1 MDSVQNSDETGPE
14 KECFDRALVKAL
26 VLPEVKAALRRFQQ
40 RGAPELTAAIEAE
53 RADIWRRVSRARL
66 RVRQLDAYRAK
77 IERRIAETS
86 PQVAELSL
94 SFERGYLRLV
104 TIWTT
109 LRREA
114 DLLGVEATGI
124 SPDRALGD
132 IRRALDEARYGSSS
146 GPEPGGR
153 AAPISAGG
161 SVGQA
166 ADSAPGPGRPARA
179 AIGARLVGVLLAPFG
194 RMRDQRERVRQAI
207 LRLQLDIDRLQ
218 AALREMATAMARM
231 VILAAERDPEYLT
244 TTAEL
249 HEAWQRLEDGLLNDG
264 ILDTLRRTLNNYLED
279 LYTIHMPFVAAP
291 ALGDPVV
298 LDRPVETSAIRD
310 VRDLIDR
317 MRGASIGVAGPRG
330 AGKSTLIDAFCSGT
344 TARSAAEAAGAET
357 AVSESPRQWLG
368 LRLTAPVYYSPRDF
382 ILYLFAELCGR
393 VVGSQAESMIEP
405 DISGPGTKPILRM
418 ILMSAMVAGAVSVAA
433 GALLV
438 AHSVRAGEPPLVHQ
452 VSVGLGAIF
461 VLLAG
466 AIIAGDRSSDS
477 DGRSR
482 LTGNL
487 ASGRHQLRRRW
498 LGLGLLAAA
507 GLLSLIEGQLSPAR
521 PSAYL
526 FGVAAIA
533 ASGPIVVTGAAFIDR
548 SEMILARAA
557 DAPAAESASSHE
569 LRSAITVLITGAA
582 AVCAALGAAAVA
594 LAFVTSGWT
603 LPLLTGF
610 ALTLAGGGSLCV
622 QLTLLGKGLGDPARP
637 SAGYRGPENGN
648 GQERLADFAVANL
661 LAIRF
666 QRAFSSDWSGT
677 VGISGGSLP
686 INIGSQWSRGAS
698 WARQPQTYPELVGRL
713 REFIASVTRH
723 YRVVIGIDELDKLE
737 SSAKAEQFLND
748 IKGIFGIRE
757 CYFLVSVSEEAAANF
772 KGRGVPFRDVFDS
785 CFDNV
790 IVVSYLDHASAKQLL
805 YGRVIGWPAPFI
817 ALCYALSGGLA
828 RDLIRAA
835 RLVMYVSGEQIGLAE
850 AARRLCREEAN
861 ARAQGL
867 QHQLVRSVGDGPSDE
882 LLGLLADM
890 RNDSDATAAAATYS
904 ARSDRLGRW
913 AAATARTSADRGG
926 GPADESGACR
936 WARDLSAW
944 YLFLAT
950 ILEFFTD
957 DLQRDRM
964 ETAEDPAAGARSL
977 DHLAAARQAM
987 SVNTRVAVRHIE
999 EFRAGWGLGQPQP
1012 APGPAPGDPL
1022 GPVPAARADPDQS
1035 QSAPGAGLSA
1045 AE

>member
-1 MDSVQNSDETGPE
+1 M
-14 KECFDRALVKAL
+14 
-26 VLPEVKAALRRFQQ
+26 LPEVKVALDRFQQ
-40 RGAPELTAAIEAE
+40 RGAAQLADAIEAE

-77 IERRIAETS
+77 IERRIGETN
-86 PQVAELSL
+86 PQVAELS
-94 SFERGYLRLV
+94 SAIEREYLRLV

-114 DLLGVEATGI
+114 ELLGVEAEGV
-124 SPDRALGD
+124 SPDQALGD
-132 IRRALDEARYGSSS
+132 IRRTLAEAKYGSSS
-146 GPEPGGR
+146 ATEPGGR
-153 AAPISAGG
+153 SAPISAAG
-161 SVGQA
+161 SAGQA
-166 ADSAPGPGRPARA
+166 ADSAPSPGRSTRT
-179 AIGARLVGVLLAPFG
+179 AIGARLASVLLAPFG
-194 RMRDQRERVRQAI
+194 RMRDKRERVRLAVS
-207 LRLQLDIDRLQ
+207 RLQLDIETLQ
-218 AALREMATAMARM
+218 TALREIAAAISRM

-279 LYTIHMPFVAAP
+279 LYTIHMPFAAAP

-298 LDRPVETSAIRD
+298 LDRPVETSAMRD
-310 VRDLIDR
+310 VRGLIDR

-344 TARSAAEAAGAET
+344 AARSAAGAAAAGT
-357 AVSESPRQWLG
+357 AVGEPPRPWLG
-368 LRLTAPVYYSPRDF
+368 LRVTAPVDYAPRDF
-382 ILYLFAELCGR
+382 ILYLFAELCRR
-393 VVGSQAESMIEP
+393 VADGQADSMTGP
-405 DISGPGTKPILRM
+405 DLSGPGSKPILRM
-418 ILMSAMVAGAVSVAA
+418 ILASAMVAGAVSAAA

-438 AHSVRAGEPPLVHQ
+438 ARSVRAGQPPLVHQ
-452 VSVGLGAIF
+452 VSVCLGAIF
-461 VLLAG
+461 LLLAG
-466 AIIAGDRSSDS
+466 AIMAG
-477 DGRSR
+477 GRAAER
-482 LTGNL
+482 GGRQQL
-487 ASGRHQLRRRW
+487 AGILSSGRHQARRRW

-507 GLLSLIEGQLSPAR
+507 GLLALIEGQLSPAR
-521 PSAYL
+521 PSSYL

-557 DAPAAESASSHE
+557 AATAVESGSHRE
-569 LRSAITVLITGAA
+569 LRSVITALITGVA
-582 AVCAALGAAAVA
+582 AVCAAVGAAAVA

-603 LPLLTGF
+603 LPLLAGV
-610 ALTLAGGGSLCV
+610 ALILAGGGALCLR
-622 QLTLLGKGLGDPARP
+622 LTLPGKGPEDPVQPPA
-637 SAGYRGPENGN
+637 ADRGPTDGT

-666 QRAFSSDWSGT
+666 QRTFSSDWSGT
-677 VGISGGSLP
+677 AGIGGGSLP
-686 INIGSQWSRGAS
+686 INIDSQWSRGAS

-713 REFIASVTRH
+713 REFIASLTRH
-723 YRVVIGIDELDKLE
+723 YSVVIGIDELDKLE

-790 IVVSYLDHASAKQLL
+790 IIVSYLDHASAKQLL

-817 ALCYALSGGLA
+817 ALCYVLSGGLA

-835 RLVMYVSGEQIGLAE
+835 RVVMYVPGDQIGLAE

-890 RNDSDATAAAATYS
+890 PNDSSLTAAAATYS
-904 ARSDRLGRW
+904 ARSERLGRW
-913 AAATARTSADRGG
+913 AAAAARTGADRGG
-926 GPADESGACR
+926 GRADEPGACR

-1012 APGPAPGDPL
+1012 APGPAPGAPL
-1022 GPVPAARADPDQS
+1022 GPVPAARADSDDSEP
-1035 QSAPGAGLSA
+1035 APGRV
-1045 AE
+1045 